1 MLYKRRSISYLD
13 LVQIIMKPTYIC
25 AMKTNPTGV
34 LSLFVWLPLQPLIKV
49 RKDLNIGPWDS
60 QQLGIKQEDEN
71 S

>member
-1 MLYKRRSISYLD
+1 
-13 LVQIIMKPTYIC
+13 MKSTYIC